1 MTWATVNFLS
11 CFCSLYRASPSLV
24 AKNTPH
30 PRAKEKPQQDS
41 WRAKSRL
48 ESNPIPARD
57 AWRAQTKSCVYQE
70 TPQRLS
76 QTCLWGFECLLW
88 RFTRPRTNT
97 KKRCPFHHRE
107 LECKSRKSGDAWSN
121 RQVWPWSTKWSRTK
135 ANRAFPREHTNRRKH
150 SLSTTQ
156 ETALYMDI
164 TRWSIPKSYWLYSLQ
179 PKMEKLYTVS
189 KNKTRS
195 WVWLRSWTPYCKIQ
209 TSVEE
214 SRKNH

>member
-1 MTWATVNFLS
+1 MKCSTWVQSHKWQNDLGSFLRQNHS
-11 CFCSLYRASPSLV
+11 TPSNPSLCPNHRCQ
-24 AKNTPH
+24 K
-30 PRAKEKPQQDS
+30 S
-41 WRAKSRL
+41 WS
-48 ESNPIPARD
+48 
-57 AWRAQTKSCVYQE
+57 WMV
-70 TPQRLS
+70 
-76 QTCLWGFECLLW
+76 LW

-107 LECKSRKSGDAWSN
+107 LECKSRKSGDAWSK

-179 PKMEKLYTVS
+179 PKMEKLYIVG
-189 KNKTRS
+189 KNNTWS
-195 WVWLRSWTPYCKIQ
+195 WLWLRSWASYCKIWA
-209 TSVEE
+209 
-214 SRKNH
+214 